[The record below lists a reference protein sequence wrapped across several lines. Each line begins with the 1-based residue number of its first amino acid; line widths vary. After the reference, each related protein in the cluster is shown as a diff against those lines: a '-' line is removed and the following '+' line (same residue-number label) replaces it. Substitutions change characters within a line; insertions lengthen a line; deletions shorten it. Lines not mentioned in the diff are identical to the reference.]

1 MGKLYSSKRKM
12 RPKPIFMLV
21 VGLLICWLSV
31 WSAGVA
37 IGSQPVQGE
46 AGVDLLLLVDASDS
60 MKVLDRDRLAD
71 QIARSVLR
79 YLVED
84 VPGDTTSRVGIFCF
98 SDKMTPLLKL
108 TPLSEVELEQVSVE
122 CERGGGTLF
131 AKILEEVPSVF
142 RAEPRPENRK
152 VILLITDGHPSYSG
166 ESVLVEDEVNRNYL
180 LGNVVPKIS
189 ALQELDEKPTLHVIG
204 VGETKFVDF
213 WSQYNFTRVEDSDHL
228 LRIGALLAELFP
240 VAPPPSPTL
249 TPAFTPSPSPSPTFT
264 LAPPTSTPSP
274 SPVPTSTPAPTSTPS
289 PSLTWTPSPSAT
301 PSPTPS
307 PLATFTVVVQVTPT
321 APTLTVTP
329 TSTVTPTPPSRRS
342 IIGVVGPNA
351 NLGVGLVGGGLFG
364 LILVLVLYSRRRV
377 LIPAAPFEVD
387 RKEIEN
393 NRKEARRLIS
403 AGKWAEAETRLKE
416 ALEKA
421 GLLFERTTEFV
432 TDFVTDIAA
441 GPVNDLLYAVDRTD
455 QARQERIA
463 ELAKD
468 PKEHVR
474 RGLARVL
481 RTKRWRGD
489 RDLALR
495 DIYDMLDAGGNPD
508 VLQFAAQG
516 DGNPVARLC
525 QALYEL
531 MVAEKQIDAI
541 GDKLDGLI
549 AALAD

>member
-240 VAPPPSPTL
+240 VAPPPIANTNPGFHTITFSFPHFYTCAANIHAV
-249 TPAFTPSPSPSPTFT
+249 AFSCSHFYTCTNIDSISFSYLDTITICDTQSYAFPFGHVHGSRAGYADGAHSHSHPHLYCYAHAT
-264 LAPPTSTPSP
+264 
-274 SPVPTSTPAPTSTPS
+274 V
-289 PSLTWTPSPSAT
+289 SAE
-301 PSPTPS
+301 
-307 PLATFTVVVQVTPT
+307 
-321 APTLTVTP
+321 
-329 TSTVTPTPPSRRS
+329 
-342 IIGVVGPNA
+342 
-351 NLGVGLVGGGLFG
+351 
-364 LILVLVLYSRRRV
+364 Y
-377 LIPAAPFEVD
+377 
-387 RKEIEN
+387 
-393 NRKEARRLIS
+393 NRGCR
-403 AGKWAEAETRLKE
+403 
-416 ALEKA
+416 
-421 GLLFERTTEFV
+421 
-432 TDFVTDIAA
+432 
-441 GPVNDLLYAVDRTD
+441 P
-455 QARQERIA
+455 
-463 ELAKD
+463 
-468 PKEHVR
+468 
-474 RGLARVL
+474 
-481 RTKRWRGD
+481 
-489 RDLALR
+489 
-495 DIYDMLDAGGNPD
+495 
-508 VLQFAAQG
+508 
-516 DGNPVARLC
+516 
-525 QALYEL
+525 
-531 MVAEKQIDAI
+531 
-541 GDKLDGLI
+541 
-549 AALAD
+549 